1 MEFEVTLG
9 KSEAQA
15 ISSRSACRGAFIGFP
30 ELEQKRGAEA
40 LPTAS
45 SCPWERKVSIA
56 RYPSFSFVEKP

>member
-9 KSEAQA
+9 KSEAPP

-40 LPTAS
+40 LLTAS